1 VFAEI
6 NVAERMAGT
15 VTITKRKIVLFLV
28 AGLAGSGILM
38 QSAAAGEKRKI
49 DDGTLT
55 PLVDERVQAWQPTK
69 DERRLDDIGWAK
81 DIRDALRLARECD
94 RPIFLFT
101 YSGCAD
107 REHAMALQ
115 RC

>member
-1 VFAEI
+1 MVTT
-6 NVAERMAGT
+6 VA
-15 VTITKRKIVLFLV
+15 VTRRKIARLLLLV
-28 AGLAGSGILM
+28 AGLAGSGMLL
-38 QSAAAGEKRKI
+38 QSAVAWEKRKI

-55 PLVDERVQAWQPTK
+55 AFVDQRVQAWQPIM

-81 DIRDALRLARECD
+81 DIRDALRLAGECK